1 MKHLVTVAFL
11 IAAVVFAIAGSASG
25 FALFLLIG
33 LLCEGVFWYR
43 LLKKKPKRA
52 STA

>member
-11 IAAVVFAIAGSASG
+11 IAAVAFAIAGSASG

-43 LLKKKPKRA
+43 LFKKKPKPA
-52 STA
+52 SAA